1 MHIKPSTPRTLPIVR
16 ARRGVFVA
24 ITALACT
31 ALLSACGSSSSTS
44 TSSTATVLDTARV
57 AASIEQSVLTERH
70 LHVTVVCPTG
80 VPQEAGK
87 TFVCMATGKTTKP
100 PITVTKTP
108 FKVTIQNS
116 KGYTTYIGE

>member
-1 MHIKPSTPRTLPIVR
+1 MHINPHTPRTVR
-16 ARRGVFVA
+16 FARPGRGAIVA
-24 ITALACT
+24 IAALACA
-31 ALLSACGSSSSTS
+31 ALISACGSSSSTS
-44 TSSTATVLDTARV
+44 TSSTPTILNTARV
-57 AASIEQSVLTERH
+57 AASIEQSVLSERH
-70 LHVTVVCPTG
+70 LHVTVVCPTS